1 MKTQSGSFLI
11 YKAIGSS
18 LNILGRSYLYSGAR
32 CGAGA
37 KAAGLRQTA
46 QESDY
51 GTENCPESRTPRLTP
66 EQFAHLG
73 DGAIAYVRSMRS
85 EDVTRLYPE
94 APEIGPGLT
103 VFALLSADG
112 SPIVLADTK
121 EGALA
126 NAWENKLM
134 TVSLH

>member
-1 MKTQSGSFLI
+1 MD
-11 YKAIGSS
+11 
-18 LNILGRSYLYSGAR
+18 
-32 CGAGA
+32 A
-37 KAAGLRQTA
+37 KI
-46 QESDY
+46 S
-51 GTENCPESRTPRLTP
+51 TENQTPQLTP

-85 EDVTRLYPE
+85 EDVTRLYPQ
-94 APEIGPGLT
+94 APEIGPGVT

-112 SPIVLADTK
+112 TPIVLADTK

>member
-1 MKTQSGSFLI
+1 ME
-11 YKAIGSS
+11 
-18 LNILGRSYLYSGAR
+18 
-32 CGAGA
+32 A
-37 KAAGLRQTA
+37 KDMSAT
-46 QESDY
+46 
-51 GTENCPESRTPRLTP
+51 RTPRLTP

-85 EDVTRLYPE
+85 EDVTRLYPQ
-94 APEIGPGLT
+94 APAISPGLT

-112 SPIVLADTK
+112 SPIVLADSR

-126 NAWENKLM
+126 NAWENKLL

>member
-1 MKTQSGSFLI
+1 MHPKDL
-11 YKAIGSS
+11 
-18 LNILGRSYLYSGAR
+18 
-32 CGAGA
+32 
-37 KAAGLRQTA
+37 
-46 QESDY
+46 
-51 GTENCPESRTPRLTP
+51 PEIHAPVLTP

-73 DGAIAYVRSMRS
+73 EGALAYVRTMRS
-85 EDVTRLYPE
+85 EDVARLYPH

-103 VFALLSADG
+103 VFALLGADG

-126 NAWENKLM
+126 NAYENKLH

>member
-1 MKTQSGSFLI
+1 MEPKIS
-11 YKAIGSS
+11 
-18 LNILGRSYLYSGAR
+18 
-32 CGAGA
+32 
-37 KAAGLRQTA
+37 
-46 QESDY
+46 
-51 GTENCPESRTPRLTP
+51 PESRTPGLTP

-85 EDVTRLYPE
+85 EDVTRLFPQ

>member
-1 MKTQSGSFLI
+1 MEPKI
-11 YKAIGSS
+11 A
-18 LNILGRSYLYSGAR
+18 
-32 CGAGA
+32 
-37 KAAGLRQTA
+37 
-46 QESDY
+46 
-51 GTENCPESRTPRLTP
+51 PESRTPRLTP

-112 SPIVLADTK
+112 SPIWYSADTK

>member
-1 MKTQSGSFLI
+1 MQPK
-11 YKAIGSS
+11 
-18 LNILGRSYLYSGAR
+18 NM
-32 CGAGA
+32 
-37 KAAGLRQTA
+37 
-46 QESDY
+46 
-51 GTENCPESRTPRLTP
+51 PESRAPRLTP

-73 DGAIAYVRSMRS
+73 DGTIAYVRSMRS
-85 EDVTRLYPE
+85 EDVTRLYPQ
-94 APEIGPGLT
+94 APDIGPGLT

-126 NAWENKLM
+126 NACENKLL

>member
-1 MKTQSGSFLI
+1 MD
-11 YKAIGSS
+11 
-18 LNILGRSYLYSGAR
+18 
-32 CGAGA
+32 A
-37 KAAGLRQTA
+37 KDMSATRA
-46 QESDY
+46 
-51 GTENCPESRTPRLTP
+51 PRLTP

-73 DGAIAYVRSMRS
+73 DGAIAYVKSMRS

-94 APEIGPGLT
+94 APAISPGLT

-112 SPIVLADTK
+112 SPIVLADSK

-126 NAWENKLM
+126 NALENRLL

>member
-1 MKTQSGSFLI
+1 MQDKFS
-11 YKAIGSS
+11 
-18 LNILGRSYLYSGAR
+18 
-32 CGAGA
+32 
-37 KAAGLRQTA
+37 
-46 QESDY
+46 QES
-51 GTENCPESRTPRLTP
+51 RAPRLTT

-85 EDVTRLYPE
+85 EDVTRLYPQ
-94 APEIGPGLT
+94 APSLDPGLT

-112 SPIVLADTK
+112 TPIVLADTK